1 MITRDQAERM
11 AAEMTGAS
19 SNDPER
25 GWELEEFSAGWYVIE
40 YAKRGRRGGV
50 SRVIERESGRVMR
63 FPSYIPPGR
72 IIEEYD
78 TVLEEGRPDERWLA
92 SS

>member
-11 AAEMTGAS
+11 IAEMTGVPS
-19 SNDPER
+19 DDPER

-40 YAKRGRRGGV
+40 RAKEGRRGGAGH
-50 SRVIERESGRVMR
+50 VIERESGRVMS
-63 FPSYIPPGR
+63 FPSAIPPVR

-78 TVLEEGRPDERWLA
+78 QVLKYA
-92 SS
+92 SPEDL